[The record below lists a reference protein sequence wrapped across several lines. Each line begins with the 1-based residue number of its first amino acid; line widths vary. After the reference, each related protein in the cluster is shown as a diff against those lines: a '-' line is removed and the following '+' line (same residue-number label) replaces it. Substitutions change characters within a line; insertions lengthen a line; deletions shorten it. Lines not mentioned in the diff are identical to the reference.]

1 LSPDQQTFD
10 EFSDGR
16 SGLELKDVTSNIV
29 DSEHKSAPETDE
41 GYPYIKT
48 SDIENG
54 RINFDEVS
62 YVNEDAYEEWTQRLT
77 PESGDIVVTREAP
90 VGRVGFI
97 PEGKQICLGQRTVLI
112 RPDPEYIDNQ
122 FLRYV
127 LLSEEIQNRL
137 ESLST
142 GSTVDHLNMSDL
154 RSLELPSLPDM
165 ETQKKIGKIL
175 SNFDRK
181 FDLNQRRNEI
191 LEEMAQILFEYWF
204 VDYGHYSTNTQ
215 SPEQNP
221 PEDFTKGSL
230 GDIAE
235 INHSRTDPGDQPGR
249 TYHYYSFSGYDE
261 GPQPE
266 LEKGENINSAKYE
279 VSDNTVLLSKLNPGI
294 NRVWRVKDS
303 HEHSISSTEFVN
315 LEPKGDQ
322 ALNFIYLLA
331 KSDHFRSYLESHTT
345 GTSGSHQRV
354 KQKDILNY
362 TLFVPSKEELDK
374 FNSIVQPLLESIANN
389 RAECNTLEEVRDTL
403 LPKLISGEVRVN
415 NINLEDLEVSSEV

>member
-1 LSPDQQTFD
+1 LSPNNQKLD
-10 EFSDGR
+10 EFSEGDTGPE
-16 SGLELKDVTSNIV
+16 LENVTSNIV
-29 DSEHKSAPETDE
+29 DSEHKSAPESEE

-54 RINFDEVS
+54 RINFDDVS
-62 YVNEDAYEEWTQRLT
+62 YVDEATYEEWTQRLT
-77 PESGDIVVTREAP
+77 PESGDIVITREAP

-97 PEGKQICLGQRTVLI
+97 PEDKQICLGQRTVLI
-112 RPDPEYIDNQ
+112 RPNSKYIDNQ

-127 LLSEEIQNRL
+127 LLSEKIQNKL

-154 RSLELPSLPDM
+154 RSLELPYLPSI
-165 ETQKKIGKIL
+165 ETQKKIGTIL

-191 LEEMAQILFEYWF
+191 LEEMAQSLFEYWF
-204 VDYGHYSTNTQ
+204 VDYGRYSIDSQ
-215 SPEQNP
+215 SDEPHP

-235 INHSRTDPGDQPGR
+235 INHSRTDPGHKPER
-249 TYHYYSFSGYDE
+249 AYHYYSFSGYDE
-261 GPQPE
+261 GPKPE

-279 VSDNTVLLSKLNPGI
+279 VSDNTVLVSKLNPSI
-294 NRVWRVKDS
+294 PRVWYVKES
-303 HEHSISSTEFVN
+303 SEHSISSTEFVN
-315 LEPKGDQ
+315 LEPKSDKT
-322 ALNFIYLLA
+322 LNFIYLLA
-331 KSDHFRSYLESHTT
+331 KSNHFRSYLESHTT

-362 TLFVPSKEELDK
+362 TLFIPSEEELEK
-374 FNSIVQPLLESIANN
+374 FNSMVQPLLESISNN
-389 RAECNTLEEVRDTL
+389 RSECDTLENMRDTL
-403 LPKLISGEVRVN
+403 LPKLMSGEIRVN
-415 NINLEDLEVSSEV
+415 DISINDLEVDSEV